1 MKVAWSPTGS
11 RGYQM
16 NHVAVDREDL
26 YVSAYAGV
34 ENVRSRHWQVQAEA
48 YTGCGRAAWY
58 MYYCTLMTLGSCHTS
73 QRLELHH
80 FELVSR
86 VTSQN

>member
-16 NHVAVDREDL
+16 SHVAVDREDL

-34 ENVRSRHWQVQAEA
+34 ETFDLAIGRSRLRLRLS
-48 YTGCGRAAWY
+48 RAAWY
-58 MYYCTLMTLGSCHTS
+58 MYYMEVRGRV
-73 QRLELHH
+73 QE
-80 FELVSR
+80 SR
-86 VTSQN
+86 TIPTIKA